1 MLLEYDQPQLKL
13 VTGFDGLLQNEKL
26 GTNVQKMGAA
36 AMDVKIPHMAN
47 STCEA
52 LCIEPSVPPGS
63 STILP
68 GSSRE
73 EPTYFKQDSQL
84 DDLV

>member
-13 VTGFDGLLQNEKL
+13 VTGFAGFLQNENL
-26 GTNVQKMGAA
+26 RTNVQKMGAV
-36 AMDVKIPHMAN
+36 AMDVKTPHMAN

-52 LCIEPSVPPGS
+52 LCIEPSVPPA

-73 EPTYFKQDSQL
+73 EPTYSKP
-84 DDLV
+84 DDLM